1 MEPERLAEM
10 GDAARRRV
18 VETATEDIV
27 TARYCGLFAGL
38 QAGCSG
44 SPRMQPDNLRCADR
58 KFQPGSWQMTED
70 DSQAREI
77 LQYGGGQGR
86 VYRFDD
92 LLLDPEP
99 VAPPMIFIHVPKA
112 AGSTLKSVFMKNY
125 KFRADSRGNDF
136 FSRYTPHEL
145 INLAGAPRSEDDRV
159 RPAFFAGHIN
169 LDNRIFGAM
178 PVRFV
183 AVTLLR
189 EPIERVISHYRFN
202 STQPSA
208 IQDAIRNEGLSVIDY
223 CRKFGHSVT
232 SQYRMFAPDGD
243 IDVALRRLQTE
254 VSFFGLQSQFE
265 RSVQALCRL
274 LGLPTTPYKPLN
286 RTPAGAADVTQDEA
300 AELRSLLTDEVAFYD
315 SATEV
320 YRERL
325 TRIGEPLAEHPW
337 TRFYS

>member
-1 MEPERLAEM
+1 
-10 GDAARRRV
+10 
-18 VETATEDIV
+18 
-27 TARYCGLFAGL
+27 
-38 QAGCSG
+38 
-44 SPRMQPDNLRCADR
+44 
-58 KFQPGSWQMTED
+58 MTED

-92 LLLDPEP
+92 LLLHPEP
-99 VAPPMIFIHVPKA
+99 IAPPVIFIHVPKA
-112 AGSTLKSVFMKNY
+112 AGSTLNSVFMKNY

-136 FSRYTPHEL
+136 FSRYTPREL

-159 RPAFFAGHIN
+159 RPAFFTGHIN
-169 LDNRIFGAM
+169 LDNRIFRAM

-208 IQDAIRNEGLSVIDY
+208 IRDAIRNERLSVIDY
-223 CRKFGHSVT
+223 CRKFGCTVT
-232 SQYRMFAPDGD
+232 SQYRVFAPDGGG
-243 IDVALRRLQTE
+243 IDVALRRLETE

-265 RSVQALCRL
+265 PSVQALSRL
-274 LGLPTTPYKPLN
+274 LGLPTRSYKPSN

-300 AELRSLLTDEVAFYD
+300 VELRSLLTDEVAFYD

-325 TRIGEPLAEHPW
+325 TRISEPFAEHPW